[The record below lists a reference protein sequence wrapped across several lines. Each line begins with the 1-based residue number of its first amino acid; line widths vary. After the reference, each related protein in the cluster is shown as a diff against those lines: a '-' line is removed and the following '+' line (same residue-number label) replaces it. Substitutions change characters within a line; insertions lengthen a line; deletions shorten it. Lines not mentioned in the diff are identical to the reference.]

1 MKTFKF
7 DDVVADDRKRL
18 ASDIERERADAVHE
32 VVTYHMGELRKA
44 MGLTQ
49 TELARLVG
57 MSQPTISKLEGH
69 QQSEKIST
77 LRAYVEALGGRL
89 ELSAVFDDYRVILR
103 GLTDDDDERRAAG

>member
-1 MKTFKF
+1 MKRFNF
-7 DDVVADDRKRL
+7 DEVVADDRNRL

-32 VVTYHMGELRKA
+32 IVTYQLGELRKA

-49 TELARLVG
+49 TELARLLG

-77 LRAYVEALGGRL
+77 LKAYVEALGGRL
-89 ELSAVFDDYRVILR
+89 ELSAVFDNYRVVLR
-103 GLTDDDDERRAAG
+103 GLSDDQDERLATG